1 MSGNFFLKSESP
13 DVLKTRPPSLPLS
26 CPIYFSSPSSLV
38 HPICAVSCHLINLT
52 TQEALMFNC
61 IEGTGLHF
69 DPSLT
74 GISRE
79 IERFPMD
86 RRKDKT
92 VDGLLMRGGWIT
104 FML

>member
-1 MSGNFFLKSESP
+1 
-13 DVLKTRPPSLPLS
+13 
-26 CPIYFSSPSSLV
+26 
-38 HPICAVSCHLINLT
+38 
-52 TQEALMFNC
+52 MFNC

-86 RRKDKT
+86 RRKAKT
-92 VDGLLMRGGWIT
+92 VDGLLMRRGWIT
-104 FML
+104 FMLLKSIVGENLIINS